1 MSRGDAVMGDNTGW
15 ADLNK
20 DGRRLEKIIK
30 QMDTKLNKT
39 TNTDLQFGYIDR
51 LIKCTHEKVN
61 IAEIVLNVKA
71 TLKEAKKQKIEAP
84 FIHAK

>member
-1 MSRGDAVMGDNTGW
+1 MGDNTSW

-20 DGRRLEKIIK
+20 DGRRLERIIK
-30 QMDTKLNKT
+30 DMDTKQKKT
-39 TNTDLQFGYIDR
+39 TDTDLQFAYIDR
-51 LIKCTHEKVN
+51 LIKCTNSKVN